1 MLSAARMARLSR
13 LVDEALELNAEAR
26 RRWLEALSPDDRDL
40 EPGLRHAL
48 FPEESRDASGDLLT
62 RLPALG
68 ATRGAGSV
76 SSGLQPGERI
86 GPYLLTR
93 RLGEGGMAEVWLAE
107 RADGAFKREVALKLP
122 MLSQLRMDL
131 ESRFARERDI
141 LAGLE
146 HPNIARLYDAGVTAK
161 GLPYLAMEFVAG
173 EPLAGWCDTHHLGI
187 RERLELFLQVLDAV
201 QYAHGHQVIHLD
213 IKPSNILVT
222 ESGQVRLLDFG
233 VAKLLANEDEQTNLT
248 RLFGKALTP
257 DYASPELVRGDPIG
271 PPADVYSL
279 GVVLYE
285 LLAGRRP
292 YRLKAGMQM
301 LRLEEAVGNA
311 QIERPSR
318 RLGPE
323 AGSTRG
329 VTQEALA
336 RKLRGDLDAVVM
348 KALAK
353 APADRYDSA
362 TALADDLR
370 RHLHGK
376 PVQARPDT
384 WVYRLSKV
392 ILRHRTATAAALV
405 TLAITASMAYEL
417 VRRGAISGPPQL
429 TQADDLAR
437 ASAIPAPLPA
447 DDKSLAV
454 LPFVDMSEQHDQ
466 EYLSDGLSE
475 EMIDRLSHS
484 PDLRVVSRTSSF
496 YFKGKQATI
505 SEIASKLNVSY
516 VLEGSV
522 RKVGSALRIAV
533 QLIRALDGASLWSQ
547 TYDRKLSDIFK
558 LQDEIAGTVA
568 ASLKAAL
575 NERTS
580 RASAARPD
588 PQAYSLLLQ
597 GNYFLARYTK
607 PDTEKAI
614 EYYRKAIA
622 TDPNYA
628 LPWAKLA
635 DADINRAN
643 NNWAPVIDASERAR
657 NELQRALRI
666 DPNSTEAHRLL
677 GELYATFDWDW
688 DQAQREYQ
696 RAQELDPSDA
706 RSRMNQS
713 EMDMFRFGRFDE
725 RIAQLRLALARDPLD
740 TNALS
745 NLGWTLFYAV
755 RLEESAAASRHL
767 LELNPSFAGAGAR
780 LAYSLLLTGKP
791 LEALTAAESEAD
803 ESWRLSTL
811 PAVYWALGRRFES
824 DQTLR
829 QLEQNY
835 AAGCAYNIAQMR
847 AYRGEVDAA
856 FAWLDRAHK
865 QRDGGMVES
874 RIHPLLRNLRAD
886 PRYQSL
892 LVEMKLA
899 G

>member
-13 LVDEALELNAEAR
+13 LVDEALELDPEAR
-26 RRWLEALSPDDRDL
+26 RRWLKALPPDDRDL

-48 FPEESRDASGDLLT
+48 FPEESKDTSADLLRT
-62 RLPALG
+62 LPAIG
-68 ATRGAGSV
+68 PTRGAAQAG
-76 SSGLQPGERI
+76 SGLQPGQRV
-86 GPYLLTR
+86 GPYLLIR

-107 RADGAFKREVALKLP
+107 RADGVFKREVALKLP
-122 MLSQLRMDL
+122 LLCRLRKDL

-146 HPNIARLYDAGVTAK
+146 HPNIARLYDAGVSAE

-173 EPLAGWCDTHHLGI
+173 RPLTNWCDAHHLGI

-201 QYAHGHQVIHLD
+201 QYAHGHQVIHRD
-213 IKPSNILVT
+213 IKPTNILVT

-233 VAKLLANEDEQTNLT
+233 VAKLLAHEDEQTDLT
-248 RLFGKALTP
+248 HLFGKALTP
-257 DYASPELVRGDPIG
+257 EYASPELIRGDPIG
-271 PPADVYSL
+271 PTTDVYAL

-285 LLAGRRP
+285 LLAGSRP
-292 YRLKAGMQM
+292 YRLMVGSSM
-301 LRLEEAVGNA
+301 LRLEQTVGKV

-318 RLGPE
+318 HLGPE
-323 AGSTRG
+323 AGSARG
-329 VTQEALA
+329 VTQEGLA
-336 RKLRGDLDAVVM
+336 RKLRGDLDAVVL

-353 APADRYDSA
+353 APADRYGSA

-376 PVQARPDT
+376 AVQARPDT
-384 WVYRLSKV
+384 PVYRLSRV
-392 ILRHRTATAAALV
+392 ILRHKATTAAALMTV
-405 TLAITASMAYEL
+405 AIIVSLAYEL
-417 VRRGAISGPPQL
+417 IRREAINEPVQS
-429 TQADDLAR
+429 AHAVDDIGR
-437 ASAIPAPLPA
+437 APISA

-454 LPFVDMSEQHDQ
+454 LPFVDMSEQQDQ
-466 EYLSDGLSE
+466 EYFSDGLSE
-475 EMIDRLSHS
+475 ELIDRLLHS

-496 YFKGKQATI
+496 SFKGKQATI

-533 QLIRALDGASLWSQ
+533 QLIRAQDGASLWSQ
-547 TYDRKLSDIFK
+547 TYDRRLSDIFK
-558 LQDEIAGTVA
+558 LQDEIASSVA

-575 NERTS
+575 NERPT
-580 RASAARPD
+580 RASAARPE
-588 PQAYSLLLQ
+588 PEAYNLLLQ

-607 PDTEKAI
+607 PDTERAI
-614 EYYRKAIA
+614 VYYQKAIA
-622 TDPNYA
+622 ADPKYA

-635 DADINRAN
+635 DADMNRARN
-643 NNWAPVIDASERAR
+643 SWAPIIEANEHAQ

-666 DPNSTEAHRLL
+666 DPNSAETHRLL
-677 GELYATFDWDW
+677 GDLHATFDWDW
-688 DQAQREYQ
+688 DQAQKEWQ
-696 RAQELDPSDA
+696 RAHELDPSETK
-706 RSRMNQS
+706 SQMSQS
-713 EMDMFRFGRFDE
+713 ELDMWRFGRFDY
-725 RIAQLRLALARDPLD
+725 RIAQLRQALARDPLD
-740 TNALS
+740 TTALS
-745 NLGWTLFYAV
+745 DLGWALFYAV
-755 RLEESAAASRHL
+755 RLDESAAASRHL
-767 LELNPSFAGAGAR
+767 LELNPAYAGAGAR

-791 LEALTAAESEAD
+791 LEALTAAEAEAD

-829 QLEQNY
+829 QLEQKY
-835 AAGCAYNIAQMR
+835 AAGCAYNIAHMY
-847 AYRGEVDAA
+847 AYRAEVDAA
-856 FAWLDRAHK
+856 FAWLDRAYR

-874 RIHPLLRNLRAD
+874 RVHPLLRNLHAD